1 MIKGN
6 AFDGVDVS
14 GYVATDGT
22 QNHCFDGYLL
32 YDCGLA
38 VPQAFAQL
46 TINAAS
52 TGGGGTE

>member
-1 MIKGN
+1 
-6 AFDGVDVS
+6 VDVT

-46 TINAAS
+46 TI
-52 TGGGGTE
+52 GGTSA